1 MGYYL
6 SFTKLADVNKRNKL
20 KFKYMIFSILIPS
33 ILHGIYDYCLLSNNL
48 ILLPIFLV
56 FVIILFFQANKKATI
71 MSNMDAEI

>member
-1 MGYYL
+1 
-6 SFTKLADVNKRNKL
+6 
-20 KFKYMIFSILIPS
+20 MIFSILIPS